1 METNIY
7 IWIAFNL
14 FVLGML
20 ALDLG
25 VVHRTLR
32 IISFRE
38 AMLWSSIWICL
49 ALLFCVLIHH
59 TRGTETALNFL
70 AGYLIEK
77 ALSVD
82 NLFVFL
88 LIFSYFSVPPLYL
101 HKILFWG
108 VLGALVVRAIFIF
121 GGILLIQKFH
131 WITYLLG
138 ALLVMMGI
146 KLAIKKE
153 NEIHPE
159 KNFVLKLFRQWMPVT
174 ATYEGEHFF
183 VKKGS
188 RYWATPLWIVLLLVE
203 TTDIIFAIDSVPAIL
218 AITTDPFIVYTSN
231 VFAILGL
238 RSLYFALAGL
248 MKVCYYLH
256 YGLAIL
262 LVFIGI
268 KMLMADYF
276 QVPILS
282 TLAIIASVLF
292 ISVLASL
299 FFGNNGKS

>member
-1 METNIY
+1 MTTDIY
-7 IWIAFNL
+7 IWIGFNL

-32 IISFRE
+32 VVNFRE
-38 AMLWSSIWICL
+38 AMVWSGIWICL
-49 ALLFCVLIHH
+49 ALIFCMLIYY
-59 TRGTETALNFL
+59 TRGAETALNFL

-77 ALSVD
+77 ALSID

-101 HKILFWG
+101 HKVLFLG

-131 WITYLLG
+131 WITYFLG
-138 ALLVMMGI
+138 ALLIIMGI

-153 NEIHPE
+153 SEIHPE
-159 KNFVLKLFRQWMPVT
+159 KNLVLKLFRMWVPVT
-174 ATYEGEHFF
+174 TTYENGNFF
-183 VKKGS
+183 VKQAG
-188 RYWATPLWIVLLLVE
+188 RCWATPLWIVLLLVE

-238 RSLYFALAGL
+238 RSLYFALAGI
-248 MKVCYYLH
+248 MKACYYLH
-256 YGLAIL
+256 YGLAVL
-262 LVFIGI
+262 LLFIGT
-268 KMLMADYF
+268 KMLMADYI
-276 QVPILS
+276 QVPIMI
-282 TLAIIASVLF
+282 TLVIIASILA
-292 ISVLASL
+292 ISISAS
-299 FFGNNGKS
+299 FFYPNNGKP